1 MSSSEQGNTD
11 DRAELLQRL
20 ELMETMIAE
29 GRSMTVGNGWIFVLW
44 GVIYLLPTAWLYLL
58 PSRFANHWAWPI
70 CLCMG
75 YLVMFIGLRR
85 QGRCVS
91 RGSVAA
97 RAIQAVWSMMGLSC
111 GLAAFGVMLSGSFVW
126 KPVYSV
132 TIFMMIAMAQA
143 TSAMILRWKAQWIMA
158 ALWWGGAVAVLVRPN
173 DQTNTL
179 VLLVEVLGM
188 IVFGLYA
195 MSLERSS
202 RVQHG

>member
-1 MSSSEQGNTD
+1 MMSSEQGNTD

-29 GRSMTVGNGWIFVLW
+29 GRSMTVMNGWVFVLW
-44 GVIYLLPTAWLYLL
+44 GVIDLLPMAWVYLL
-58 PSRFANHWAWPI
+58 PSHFANHWAWPI
-70 CLCMG
+70 CLAVG
-75 YLVMFIGLRR
+75 YLIMVIGKYR
-85 QGRCVS
+85 QGRFDA

-97 RAIQAVWSMMGLSC
+97 RAICAVWSMMGLSC
-111 GLAAFGVMLSGSFVW
+111 VFVIFSVMLSGSLW
-126 KPVYSV
+126 KPAYSV

-158 ALWWGGAVAVLVRPN
+158 ALWWGGAMTLLIRPN
-173 DQTNTL
+173 NQTGMF
-179 VLLVEVLGM
+179 VLLAEVLGM

-195 MSLERSS
+195 VALERSS